1 MGSVNLVERL
11 LGRQLALGRGERPAY
26 VDPGGELSYAQLYR
40 AVRWYAARLATA
52 GVQPGTRGLVL
63 ADDSVATVVS
73 ILALWWRGAV
83 AVPVSPMLT
92 EAEVGF
98 IARDCRA
105 GFLHADERGAELAI
119 RAGLAGLPR
128 GGPDWTEPGSDPAP
142 PPVSQPPA
150 EVLLIQY
157 TSGSTGTP
165 KGVLHAAAG
174 VDGVLDG
181 FGRLLDLRPEDTVL
195 STAKLSFGYGFG
207 NSLLFPL
214 AAGARVVLHQGP
226 PDVFRLAATIARHQP
241 TVLCAVPRI
250 YAALLDRAHRPA
262 TTDAGQVSVVAGSG
276 AAPTI
281 DPDGAAALDLG
292 SVRLA
297 VSAGEHL
304 PASLC
309 VDFGRTFGVPLL
321 NGLGATEVLHIVAST
336 RGSRPGSTGRAVP
349 GMTLTVR
356 DDAGRVLPPGSEGRL
371 HVAGPSVAAGYLD
384 RPEASAATFADGG
397 AYTGDIVSQEP
408 DGEIRY
414 VCRRDDLINVGGYK
428 ISPLEVEAAVR
439 DLPGLAQCA
448 VVGARDD
455 TGLEQAV
462 AYLVPAPETDRDD
475 LRRAARAAFRTNLP
489 PFKRPSVVEVV
500 DRLPVTS
507 TGKLAR
513 FKLRV
518 LPGSAADRPSGTVVP
533 AARHTDATAPAA
545 HPTVP
550 AARTGGAGNREAVA
564 GRRSAGA
571 EPAVVRMR
579 VLRDGPGRTL
589 VCIPYAGGSSGAFT
603 RLARHL
609 PGSWRVVAGEAVYG
623 EGATIADAA
632 DAWWRAGAPYLSDR
646 SVLFGH
652 SLGAVLAAAVADA
665 AGDGLGRT
673 EIVLSAPPVL
683 AAGADR
689 PALLSDDDTTLL
701 AGLRGAGLLPATS
714 LTPDEIGRLL
724 LPRFR
729 RDIALAPDGF
739 QGVRGRPVHV
749 LLGTDDRL
757 CTRESIAALLP
768 DDRLA
773 SLHLVTGDHYF
784 VATNPAQTAEVLAG
798 MFRD

>member
-40 AVRWYAARLATA
+40 AVRWYAARLAAA

-63 ADDSVATVVS
+63 ADDSVATVVAV
-73 ILALWWRGAV
+73 LALWWRGAV

-92 EAEVGF
+92 GTEISF
-98 IARDCRA
+98 IAGNCRA
-105 GFLHADERGAELAI
+105 GFLHADERGADLAV

-128 GGPDWTEPGSDPAP
+128 GGADWTEPGADPAP
-142 PPVSQPPA
+142 PPASHPPA

-157 TSGSTGTP
+157 TSGSTGDP
-165 KGVLHAAAG
+165 KGVLHAASG

-226 PDVFRLAATIARHQP
+226 PDVFRLAATIARHRP

-250 YAALLDRAHRPA
+250 YAALLDRARRSETAEP
-262 TTDAGQVSVVAGSG
+262 GRE
-276 AAPTI
+276 P
-281 DPDGAAALDLG
+281 ALDLG

-309 VDFGRTFGVPLL
+309 VDFDRTFGVPLL

-336 RGSRPGSTGRAVP
+336 RSSRPGSTGRAVP
-349 GMTLTVR
+349 DTTLTVR
-356 DDAGRVLPPGSEGRL
+356 DDAGRVLPVGAEGRL
-371 HVAGPSVAAGYLD
+371 HVAGPSVAVGYLD
-384 RPEASAATFADGG
+384 RPEANARTFADGG
-397 AYTGDIVSQEP
+397 AYTGDIVRQEP
-408 DGEIRY
+408 NGELGY
-414 VCRRDDLINVGGYK
+414 VCRHDDLINLGGYK
-428 ISPLEVEAAVR
+428 VSPLDVEAAVR

-448 VVGARDD
+448 VVGGRDD

-462 AYLVPAPETDRDD
+462 AYLVPAQGTGPEA
-475 LRRAARAAFRTNLP
+475 LRRAARAAFRANLP
-489 PFKRPSVVEVV
+489 AFKRPAVVEVV
-500 DRLPVTS
+500 DELPVTS

-513 FKLRV
+513 FRLRTR
-518 LPGSAADRPSGTVVP
+518 PGPGADPVTRPAVP
-533 AARHTDATAPAA
+533 AARPGGIAHRPGEVGGAA
-545 HPTVP
+545 GGSGGPGQE
-550 AARTGGAGNREAVA
+550 AGQGGGAGPVA
-564 GRRSAGA
+564 
-571 EPAVVRMR
+571 VRMR
-579 VLRDGPGRTL
+579 MLRDGPGRTL

-609 PGSWRVVAGEAVYG
+609 PESWRVVAGEAVYHD
-623 EGATIADAA
+623 GATVNDAA
-632 DAWWRAGAPYLSDR
+632 RAWWQAGAPYLGDR

-665 AGDGLGRT
+665 AGDGLGGAQV
-673 EIVLSAPPVL
+673 VLSAPPVL
-683 AAGADR
+683 TAGPDR
-689 PALLSDDDTTLL
+689 PVLVSDDDDVLL
-701 AGLRGAGLLPATS
+701 AGLRDAGLLPTTS
-714 LTPDEIGRLL
+714 LNAEEISRLL

-729 RDIALAPDGF
+729 RDISLAPDGF
-739 QGVRGRPVHV
+739 QGVRSRPVHV

-757 CTRESIAALLP
+757 CTREAIAALLP
-768 DDRLA
+768 AQRMA
-773 SLHLVTGDHYF
+773 SLHLVSGDHYF
-784 VATNPAQTAEVLAG
+784 VASNPEQTARILAG
-798 MFRD
+798 MFTD